1 MIDSESLVPT
11 KLLHLHVG
19 SLLILQPL
27 KNVTGDARVAS
38 DLSNC
43 IVLTFLGPRVK
54 KTLHGISTDAF
65 LPLLLLSSHTNIKHP
80 LQKYKCICPSLV
92 IHSTVKK
99 TGRRSGNIGIMGV
112 LGALARNL
120 DALVG

>member
-1 MIDSESLVPT
+1 M
-11 KLLHLHVG
+11 H
-19 SLLILQPL
+19 
-27 KNVTGDARVAS
+27 AVAS

-43 IVLTFLGPRVK
+43 NVLTFLGPRVK

-99 TGRRSGNIGIMGV
+99 TGRRSGNIGTGFSHVGIMGV